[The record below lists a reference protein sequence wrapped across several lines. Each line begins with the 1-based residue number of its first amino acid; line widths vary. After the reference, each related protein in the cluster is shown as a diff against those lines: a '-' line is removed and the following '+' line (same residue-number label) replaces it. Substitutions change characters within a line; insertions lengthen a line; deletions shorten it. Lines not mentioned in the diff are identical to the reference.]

1 MKQILILQPI
11 AALAFFTLLVLLLM
25 PYQRVRA
32 VRAKQVTEDDFK
44 FGESVRVPTVV
55 SIPNRNYMNLLELPI
70 LFYVA
75 NIIIFV
81 IGKADTI
88 FLYMA
93 WIYVGLRICHSIV
106 HLTYNRVLH
115 RMFVFGLSNG
125 VLAMIWIRILPLLA

>member
-1 MKQILILQPI
+1 MNQILILQPI
-11 AALAFFTLLVLLLM
+11 AALALFTLVVLLLM
-25 PYQRVRA
+25 PYQRVKA
-32 VRAKQVTEDDFK
+32 VRAKQVTEEDFK
-44 FGESVRVPTVV
+44 FGESARVPSAVN
-55 SIPNRNYMNLLELPI
+55 IPNRNYMNLLELPI

-75 NIIIFV
+75 NIILFI
-81 IGKADTI
+81 IGKVDVV